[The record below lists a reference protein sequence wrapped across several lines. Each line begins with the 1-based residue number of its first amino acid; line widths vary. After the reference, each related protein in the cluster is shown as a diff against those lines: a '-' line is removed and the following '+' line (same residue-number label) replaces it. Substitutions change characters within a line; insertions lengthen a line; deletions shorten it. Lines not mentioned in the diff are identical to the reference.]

1 VEFESLSPQE
11 RAERYRAKARD
22 QIGLAEGADTPEIRA
37 SCLELAAMWMRL
49 AEAAQRGG
57 AERDRRPAADG
68 VDRKASA

>member
-1 VEFESLSPQE
+1 
-11 RAERYRAKARD
+11 
-22 QIGLAEGADTPEIRA
+22 
-37 SCLELAAMWMRL
+37 MWMRL